1 MSNQQGYEPATPYP
15 TYPQE
20 TAMSHAPAPY
30 APDAYAVP
38 APVPVDPGRTLGIV
52 GLVLSVFTAL
62 IGLVVSIVALRR
74 SRKAGFKNGFALAG
88 VVVGGLVTLAWLV
101 GGIVG
106 GVALGHVASVCQDLG
121 PGTHQVNGV
130 TYTCG

>member
-1 MSNQQGYEPATPYP
+1 MSNQQGYQPTVPYP
-15 TYPQE
+15 TDPQPY
-20 TAMSHAPAPY
+20 APAPYGDPYAPAPY
-30 APDAYAVP
+30 AP
-38 APVPVDPGRTLGIV
+38 VPVATDPGRTLGIV
-52 GLVLSVFTAL
+52 GLVLSVVTAL

-74 SRKAGFKNGFALAG
+74 SRRAGFKNGFALAG
-88 VVVGGLVTLAWLV
+88 VVVGGLVTLAWIV

-106 GVALGHVASVCQDLG
+106 GVALGHVANVCQDLG